1 MEKTSSSL
9 VFKWLEAVWTQ
20 NDEAVAPPRP
30 ETTYAIKERGGSV
43 PLSWEEFQRA
53 HRSLK
58 EGLADIRLGLESFAS
73 DGDRVTC
80 AMVVKAR
87 NKFSGAPIAFRTR
100 FDGRVRDGR
109 LISASNAID
118 YLLTEEAARETG

>member
-1 MEKTSSSL
+1 MEKTSATL
-9 VFKWLEAVWTQ
+9 MFKWFEEVWAQ
-20 NDEAVAPPRP
+20 SEDASDALRHGAAGA
-30 ETTYAIKERGGSV
+30 TTAGGASV

-58 EGLADIRLGLESFAS
+58 EDLADIRLGFESFCS

-87 NKFSGAPIAFRTR
+87 NKVSGDPITFRST
-100 FDGRVRDGR
+100 FDGHVRDGR

-118 YLLTEEAARETG
+118 YLPAE

>member
-1 MEKTSSSL
+1 MEKTSTSL
-9 VFKWLEAVWTQ
+9 VFKWFEKVWTQ
-20 NDEAVAPPRP
+20 SDEAADGPWP
-30 ETTYAIKERGGSV
+30 EASYAIKERGGSV
-43 PLSWEEFQRA
+43 PLNWEEFQRA

-58 EGLADIRLGLESFAS
+58 EGLADIHLGFESFVS

-80 AMVVKAR
+80 TMVVKAR
-87 NKFSGAPIAFRTR
+87 NKFSGAPIAFRNR

-118 YLLTEEAARETG
+118 YLLTEEAGLEAG